1 MAEPTQPQAPIAFET
16 DPSRYHHWKLALPQD
31 GSGLCTLDLA
41 TDPEHALRPGYDL
54 KLNSYDLAVD
64 IELADAIERIRFSHP
79 EVRCVVIGSGKDRVF
94 CAGANIH
101 MLGASSH
108 PFKVNFC
115 KFTNET
121 RLSIEDASRHS

>member
-1 MAEPTQPQAPIAFET
+1 MDPISFET
-16 DPSRYHHWKLALPQD
+16 DPSRYHHWKLSLPTD
-31 GSGLCTLDLA
+31 GSGVARLDMQV
-41 TDPEHALRPGYDL
+41 DPAHPLRPGYDL

-64 IELADAIERIRFSHP
+64 IELADAVQRLRFEHP
-79 EVRCVVIGSGKDRVF
+79 DVRAVVVGSGRDRIF

-101 MLGASSH
+101 MLASSTH

-121 RLSIEDASRHS
+121 RC